1 MEFAKIKDRILV
13 NANKEQ
19 LYGMQ
24 FTYDDQKNLIPF
36 PIQNPQ
42 LVDQGRKKIDLE
54 PIKKPYCCH
63 LYPIFFY
70 IGL

>member
-1 MEFAKIKDRILV
+1 LEFAKIKDRILV

-42 LVDQGRKKIDLE
+42 LVDQGRKKN
-54 PIKKPYCCH
+54 
-63 LYPIFFY
+63 
-70 IGL
+70 

>member
-1 MEFAKIKDRILV
+1 LEFAKIKDRILV

-54 PIKKPYCCH
+54 PLKKH
-63 LYPIFFY
+63 LKRKINFDFNVA
-70 IGL
+70 

>member
-42 LVDQGRKKIDLE
+42 LVDQGRKKNWFRTSLKTS
-54 PIKKPYCCH
+54 KKKDK
-63 LYPIFFY
+63 LRF
-70 IGL
+70 